1 MAAILAADVVGYSR
15 LMGKDEEATL
25 ATLKAHRE
33 IIDGLIADHGGR
45 IFGSAGDS
53 VIAEFASPVEAVLSA
68 TEIQLAIHRRNAGL
82 PEPERMRFRIG
93 INLGDVLADGENL
106 MGDSVNVAA
115 RLEALAPPG
124 GICVS
129 EPIHTHVRDRL
140 SLDFLDM
147 GEHKVKNIAR
157 PVRAFRVPLASEDQA
172 KSPFRGLDVFD
183 FDHADIFFG
192 RARPIATCVERV
204 GQLAASGRAFLLIYG
219 MSGSGKSSLLRAG
232 LLPTIIR
239 PGATAG
245 IVLWRRCLIRPSEG
259 FDAIASLAAG
269 LLQDCA
275 LPELAKERTAAELV
289 ELVRGAPDRA
299 PAMIRAALAKAATAA
314 NVSPSQARLIVAV
327 DQMEELFTTQTGPT
341 RETFV
346 RLLASFAACGL
357 VWVIAT
363 IRADFFHR
371 CGEVAGFSALKDGLG
386 SYELL
391 PPAGR
396 EIAQIIREPARAAGL
411 RFEETADEGR
421 LDDVLQTAAGADPE
435 SLPLLEFVLDA
446 LHDACRDRRI
456 LTFAA
461 YRALGG
467 LEGAIARRADEVV
480 DALPAHVQDT
490 LPAVLRSLT
499 TVRLGDEAITAVP
512 ALATDV
518 AGTPAQAELVDA
530 LIAARLLVSDE
541 DAEGRAVIRVA
552 HECLLT
558 RWPKARNL
566 VNANRDFL
574 ETRARVQTDG
584 RRWHSDKRNPD
595 LLLPAG
601 KRLVEAE
608 ELLLSRRDEIDGHTA
623 DYIQASSLAHSEN
636 VEREQKAERV
646 RMEAEAAAATLLARR
661 TRYAAVA
668 AILLAAIAGIG
679 AVAGFL
685 GQREAERQAVE
696 AKTSADQ
703 ARAAEGQA
711 LEARQKAIQ
720 SRDEALRSQSL
731 ALAFL
736 SQQTAASGDTEAAIL
751 LALEALRTKET
762 PPGQRLFEAEAA
774 LYNAL
779 LAHRQLKTF
788 RHDAGAT
795 WAAFS
800 PKGDRIVTASYDKT
814 ARIWNVSDGLAMAV
828 LKGHEGALERASFS
842 PDGGRV
848 VTAARDSTVRVW
860 DAKSGAQLFVLQQPG
875 NSPTAKFSP
884 DGTRLLTASD
894 DANHALSIWDA
905 RNGANI
911 LTLKGGGTSFADFSP
926 DGRSFAA
933 GQGASL
939 TLGIWNTETAGQIRK
954 WRTPAWPDDVV
965 FSPDGNRLLVT
976 SWAPYTYGEISRL
989 WDVSKGTE
997 VAALGGHKS
1006 DTRSGTFSH
1015 DGRLATTV
1023 SIDGTARLWDGL
1035 TGKLRSVLGEETPG
1049 LRLTDVTPY
1058 PRDQE
1063 VNSAFSRDD
1072 KFLATA
1078 SVDGGVRVWDVDNA
1092 SLLTSLSG
1100 HHALVEHVEF
1110 SPADDTL
1117 LTASHDG
1124 TARLWDIDGILTNE
1138 LRHKYP
1144 PTFAILSPDN
1154 VHLVAGGGDSVAHLW
1169 DVAGSRET
1177 AQLET
1182 HEPLQGAAFS
1192 PDGHRLAT
1200 ATLRGEIL
1208 IWDVESGRQLE
1219 RLEMRR
1225 GAVVSVQFSPDGKLV
1240 ESASLAGVA
1249 QLWGSDGGGESA
1261 TLKTS
1266 ATLPNAVFSPDGR
1279 LVLTATSDNIAHLL
1293 RTDGTELRTLVGHRN
1308 GVTSAAFSPNGLLVA
1323 TGSLDHTARIWSLA
1337 DGSALEVLQGHDE
1350 PLTDVAFSPDG
1361 QSLLTA
1367 SRDGTARIWNVA
1379 DGTRKAVLRGHRGAV
1394 ESARF
1399 SPNGI
1404 YIVTTSSK
1412 DRTVRL
1418 WATASGREIATI
1430 SERQDKLNRPMLTR
1444 ATMNSQGT
1452 AIAVVSGD
1460 ERVRIIRAF
1469 PTSNDLIDY
1478 AKTVVPRQLTP
1489 CERRRFFL
1497 PVEGN
1502 LPECPG

>member
-25 ATLKAHRE
+25 AALKAHRE
-33 IIDGLIADHGGR
+33 IIDGLIAEHGGR

-53 VIAEFASPVEAVLSA
+53 VIAEFASPVEAVRSA
-68 TEIQLAIHRRNAGL
+68 TEIQLAIHHRNSGL
-82 PEPERMRFRIG
+82 PERERMLFRIG
-93 INLGDVLADGENL
+93 INLGDVLADGDNL
-106 MGDSVNVAA
+106 MGDGVNVAA

-124 GICVS
+124 GIYVS

-147 GEHKVKNIAR
+147 GEHRVKNITR
-157 PVRAFRVPLASEDQA
+157 PVRVYRVPLASEDQA
-172 KSPFRGLDVFD
+172 RSPFRGLDVFD

-192 RARPIATCVERV
+192 RARPIATCVDRV
-204 GQLAASGRAFLLIYG
+204 EQLVASGRAFLLIYG

-232 LLPTIIR
+232 LLPAILR

-259 FDAIASLAAG
+259 SDTIASFVAG
-269 LLQDCA
+269 LLQESA
-275 LPELAKERTAAELV
+275 LPELANERTAAELA
-289 ELVRGAPDRA
+289 ELIRGAPDRV
-299 PAMIRAALAKAATAA
+299 PALIRAALAKAAAAA
-314 NVSPSQARLIVAV
+314 NVSAAQARLVLAV
-327 DQMEELFTTQTGPT
+327 DQMEELFTTQTGPA
-341 RETFV
+341 REAFI
-346 RLLASFAACGL
+346 RLLASLATSGL

-391 PPAGR
+391 PPTGA

-411 RFEETADEGR
+411 RFEETADQGR
-421 LDDVLQTAAGADPE
+421 LDDVLQAAAGADPE

-467 LEGAIARRADEVV
+467 LEGAIARRADEVA

-499 TVRLGDEAITAVP
+499 TVRLGDESIAAVP

-541 DAEGRAVIRVA
+541 DAEGRAVVRVA
-552 HECLLT
+552 HESLLT
-558 RWPKARNL
+558 RWPRALNL
-566 VNANRDFL
+566 VNANREFL

-608 ELLLSRRDEIDGHTA
+608 ELLLSRRDEIDGPTA
-623 DYIQASSLAHSEN
+623 DYIQASSLAVREN
-636 VEREQKAERV
+636 VKREQNAERA

-668 AILLAAIAGIG
+668 AILLAAIAGVG

-696 AKTSADQ
+696 AKNSADQ
-703 ARAAEGQA
+703 ARTAEGQA
-711 LEARQKAIQ
+711 LEARQKAIEA
-720 SRDEALRSQSL
+720 RDEALRSQSL

-736 SQQTAASGDTEAAIL
+736 SQQTAASGDIEAAIL
-751 LALEALRTKET
+751 LALEALRPKDT
-762 PPGQRLFEAEAA
+762 PPGQRLVEAEAA

-779 LAHRQLKTF
+779 LAHRQLRIF

-795 WAAFS
+795 WVAFS

-814 ARIWNVSDGLAMAV
+814 ARIWNVSDGSAIAV

-842 PDGGRV
+842 PDGNRV

-860 DAKSGAQLFVLQQPG
+860 DAKSGAQLFVVQQPG
-875 NSPTAKFSP
+875 GFPTAKFSP
-884 DGTRLLTASD
+884 DGTRVLTASD
-894 DANHALSIWDA
+894 DNNHAMSIWDA

-926 DGRSFAA
+926 DGYSFAA
-933 GQGASL
+933 GQGNSR
-939 TLGIWNTETAGQIRK
+939 TVGIWITETGEQIK
-954 WRTPAWPDDVV
+954 NWRIPNWPDEVV
-965 FSPDGNRLLVT
+965 FSPNGNRLLVT
-976 SWAPYTYGEISRL
+976 SWSPYTYAETSGL
-989 WDVSKGTE
+989 WDVTKGTE
-997 VAALGGHKS
+997 IAALGGHKS
-1006 DTRSGTFSH
+1006 DTHSGTFSH

-1023 SIDGTARLWDGL
+1023 SIDGTARLWDGV
-1035 TGKLRSVLGEETPG
+1035 TGKLRNVLGEETPG
-1049 LRLTDVTPY
+1049 LRLTDVTPHTN
-1058 PRDQE
+1058 DQE
-1063 VNSAFSRDD
+1063 VNSAFSHDD
-1072 KFLATA
+1072 KLLATA
-1078 SVDGGVRVWDVDNA
+1078 SMDGGVRVWDVENA

-1110 SPADDTL
+1110 SPVDNTL

-1124 TARLWDIDGILTNE
+1124 TARLWDIDGILTDE
-1138 LRHKYP
+1138 LLHKYSP
-1144 PTFAILSPDN
+1144 NFAVFSPDN
-1154 VHLVAGGGDSVAHLW
+1154 IHLVTGGGDSLAHLW
-1169 DVAGSRET
+1169 DVAGAHET
-1177 AQLET
+1177 AELET
-1182 HEPLQGAAFS
+1182 HEPLQATAFS

-1200 ATLRGEIL
+1200 ATLSGEIL
-1208 IWDVESGRQLE
+1208 IWDVDSGRQLR
-1219 RLEMRR
+1219 RLEMGRA
-1225 GAVVSVQFSPDGKLV
+1225 AVASVQFSPDGKLV
-1240 ESASLAGVA
+1240 GCASLAGVA
-1249 QLWGSDGGGESA
+1249 QLWGSDGETA

-1279 LVLTATSDNIAHLL
+1279 LVLTATSDNIVHLL
-1293 RTDGTELRTLVGHRN
+1293 RTDGTEVRTFVGHRN
-1308 GVTSAAFSPNGLLVA
+1308 GITSAAFSQNGLLVA
-1323 TGSLDHTARIWSLA
+1323 TGSLDQTARIWSLE
-1337 DGSALEVLQGHDE
+1337 DGSTVQVLQGHDE

-1367 SRDGTARIWNVA
+1367 SRDSTARIWNVA
-1379 DGTRKAVLRGHRGAV
+1379 DGTRKAVLKGHRGAV

-1404 YIVTTSSK
+1404 YIVTTSSQ
-1412 DRTVRL
+1412 DRTVRV

-1430 SERQDKLNRPMLTR
+1430 SERQDKLNRPKVTR
-1444 ATMNSQGT
+1444 AAMNSKGT

-1497 PVEGN
+1497 PGGSDV
-1502 LPECPG
+1502 PDCPG